1 MKRRRAKGEGGHGG
15 GGHGATGMERWLLT
29 YADMITLLLIFF
41 VVMYALSNVDAQ
53 KFAAIAE
60 ALSRAL
66 GGGGGM
72 VLNYPGPS
80 IVQGS
85 AGRQQADR
93 LKELQ
98 DLQRAVQAG
107 EAARMEQVAA
117 RLQERLEREGLAGR
131 VTVSVEERGVV
142 ITFLDTVLFPIGSDE
157 LTPRARELLGRVGQ
171 ELRVLPNYVRVEG
184 HTCDLPINNR
194 RFPSNWELSVARATS
209 VVQALIRDAG
219 IPPARLSATGYGEY
233 RPRVPNDSEAHRRL
247 NRRVDLVVLRTKYE
261 ATEPLAGRP
270 QE

>member
-1 MKRRRAKGEGGHGG
+1 
-15 GGHGATGMERWLLT
+15 
-29 YADMITLLLIFF
+29 
-41 VVMYALSNVDAQ
+41 
-53 KFAAIAE
+53 
-60 ALSRAL
+60 
-66 GGGGGM
+66 
-72 VLNYPGPS
+72 
-80 IVQGS
+80 
-85 AGRQQADR
+85 
-93 LKELQ
+93 ELQ

-142 ITFLDTVLFPIGSDE
+142 ISFLDTVLFPIGSDE
-157 LTPRARELLGRVGQ
+157 LTPRARELLGKLGQ
-171 ELRVLPNYVRVEG
+171 ELRSLPNYVRVEG

-209 VVQALIRDAG
+209 VVQALVRDAG

-233 RPRVPNDSEAHRRL
+233 RPRVPNDSEAHRQL
-247 NRRVDLVVLRTKYE
+247 NRRVDLVVLRAKYE

-270 QE
+270 RE

>member
-1 MKRRRAKGEGGHGG
+1 
-15 GGHGATGMERWLLT
+15 MERWLLT

-80 IVQGS
+80 VVQGS
-85 AGRQQADR
+85 AGQQQDR

-117 RLQERLEREGLAGR
+117 RLQERLEQEGLAGR

-157 LTPRARELLGRVGQ
+157 LTPRAREILRRVGQ
-171 ELRVLPNYVRVEG
+171 ELRELPNYVRVEG

-219 IPPARLSATGYGEY
+219 IPPARLSASGYGEY
-233 RPRVPNDSEAHRRL
+233 RPRVPNDSEAHRQL
-247 NRRVDLVVLRTKYE
+247 NRRVDLVILRTKYE
-261 ATEPLAGRP
+261 ATEPVAGRP
-270 QE
+270 QS